1 MKQARGTAG
10 NTLLMRITS
19 NLYIKMAA
27 PLLPFSCNTGIK
39 ISSAELA
46 SPAHMITQFASESFG
61 IIREYDLI

>member
-1 MKQARGTAG
+1 MKPARGTAG
-10 NTLLMRITS
+10 NTLLMSIAS

-27 PLLPFSCNTGIK
+27 PVLPFSCNTGIK
-39 ISSAELA
+39 ISAELA